1 MEGVGNENFS
11 VEYILKELRRSDPIL
26 NSDISCRLGKQRR
39 SDPILNSDLYHVAW
53 ANCGVVTP
61 SCPQTVLSLS

>member
-26 NSDISCRLGKQRR
+26 NSDLSCRLGKLRR
-39 SDPILNSDLYHVAW
+39 SDPILTSDRSVTIV
-53 ANCGVVTP
+53 NFVVTP
-61 SCPQTVLSLS
+61 S